1 MKTQYK
7 DHTLTL
13 YSTTLAGDEHM
24 VSVSFWYK
32 VLSQSKESWKGHYAI
47 VWIRTICIFLKV
59 AVPDKIGRRTTLQV
73 LFTHSLEIKKKKK
86 RKFIWNE
93 IICGD
98 PVLLSRCSKFNPCLL
113 HYYNELKTTALLLR
127 LICSNFKEKTDITVT
142 FIMLSWQGI
151 VNNYVHITVRFYNNH
166 TE

>member
-32 VLSQSKESWKGHYAI
+32 VLSQSKDSWKGHYAI
-47 VWIRTICIFLKV
+47 IWIRTICIFLKV

-86 RKFIWNE
+86 RKLSLEWNNLWRPCFALQMFK
-93 IICGD
+93 IQSM
-98 PVLLSRCSKFNPCLL
+98 PTPLLQWAK
-113 HYYNELKTTALLLR
+113 
-127 LICSNFKEKTDITVT
+127 
-142 FIMLSWQGI
+142 
-151 VNNYVHITVRFYNNH
+151 NYSTSFAIDM
-166 TE
+166 